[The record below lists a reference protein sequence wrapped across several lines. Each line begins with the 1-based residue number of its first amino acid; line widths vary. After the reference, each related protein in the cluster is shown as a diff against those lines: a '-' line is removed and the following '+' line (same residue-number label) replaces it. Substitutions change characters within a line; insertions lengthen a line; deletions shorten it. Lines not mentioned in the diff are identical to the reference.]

1 MPELYPNDALLLNL
15 TQDPQT
21 GVEYIP
27 TGKSPYYL
35 EFRRLIQR
43 LLLASQRANDLRAY
57 QDGDLSIG
65 IRPGKCHVN
74 GNALDFIGVTGV
86 AVTPDVTTSFWLNDA
101 GVVQSAQTGFPT
113 DRGRAIPLAVVQA
126 GASSID
132 SITDHRGEAILYL
145 PTLNS
150 LGMTSGVQAS
160 HPGAVTASTTGV
172 LAGAVPFDGVVTD
185 IVLSLGGNIVSDTP
199 ADGIAGVVK
208 VNGVPLAVTDPAI
221 SSADGPGFAS
231 TAQSAGTTAI
241 IKSDGTEQVT
251 RGDILTADLV
261 RSISGVVST
270 EATDAVV
277 LVTIRPV

>member
-1 MPELYPNDALLLNL
+1 MPERYPDDATLLNL
-15 TQDPQT
+15 TQDTQT
-21 GVEYIP
+21 GVEYVP

-43 LLLASQRANDLRAY
+43 LLLASQRANDLRVY

-74 GNALDFIGVTGV
+74 GSALDFAGVTGL
-86 AVTPDVTTSFWLNDA
+86 AVPPGVTTSYWLDDA
-101 GVVQSAQTGFPT
+101 GVVQSAPTGFPS
-113 DRGRAIPLAVVQA
+113 DRGRAIPLAAVQA
-126 GASSID
+126 DTSAIN

-150 LGMTSGVQAS
+150 LGMTHGVQANQ
-160 HPGAVTASTTGV
+160 PGAVTASTTGL

-199 ADGIAGVVK
+199 ADGITGVAK

-221 SSADGPGFAS
+221 SDADGPGFAS
-231 TAQSAGTTAI
+231 TAQGAGTSAVV
-241 IKSDGTEQVT
+241 KSDGTEQVT
-251 RGDILTADLV
+251 RGDMLTADLV
-261 RSISGVVST
+261 RSVSGVVSS

-277 LVTIRPV
+277 MVVIRPV